1 MSHIDEGTLHA
12 YLDGELSERQRAE
25 IEGHLATCQDCRAR
39 LEAAEASSG
48 RAAELL
54 AQLEPA
60 AVQAPSWRE
69 IEERAAARR
78 RAAPRR
84 VLLRPSLAWAA
95 SIALAFAIGW
105 ASRGLWLTMP
115 AFEAAPRSTVV
126 GAIEA
131 DRSETPELRQRSSA
145 ETDAAQP
152 EAAGLEELRPAEPD
166 VRAGQTRAK
175 STPDEE
181 AATQAAGR
189 AQPAEVA
196 PAQPKSDDRPAAA
209 NEQLRAA
216 EVADELV
223 VVQTPPAV
231 AGIEVRER
239 AEGEAAA
246 PVPVDQALPE
256 PTAYA
261 VELRRTLA
269 QLSDSTAELSGFF
282 EVPPE
287 EAMLWLGTELRTLPE
302 LALERVEVGPGAAVA
317 GGQSG
322 LPAIRLVYKD
332 AAGKEIVLTQ
342 QWVGDLG
349 AAVSETAGL
358 MVIEPSGHREL
369 RWLDGHGYLL
379 ILAGAVSGDSLRALA
394 ERVE

>member
-1 MSHIDEGTLHA
+1 
-12 YLDGELSERQRAE
+12 QRTE
-25 IEGHLATCQDCRAR
+25 IEGHLATCEECRAR
-39 LEAAEASSG
+39 LDAADALSG
-48 RAAELL
+48 RAADLL
-54 AQLEPA
+54 AELEPG

-78 RAAPRR
+78 LDAPRR

-115 AFEAAPRSTVV
+115 AFEAPPRSTAV

-131 DRSETPELRQRSSA
+131 DRSDTPELRQRSSA
-145 ETDAAQP
+145 ETGEAQPEGARLEEPRPTEPDLGAAQP
-152 EAAGLEELRPAEPD
+152 
-166 VRAGQTRAK
+166 RAK
-175 STPDEE
+175 STPDAE
-181 AATQAAGR
+181 AATEAAGR
-189 AQPAEVA
+189 AQPAEVT
-196 PAQPKSDDRPAAA
+196 PAQPKSDDRPAEA
-209 NEQLRAA
+209 NEQIRAA
-216 EVADELV
+216 EVGDELV

-231 AGIEVRER
+231 AGIEAHER
-239 AEGEAAA
+239 AAGEAAA
-246 PVPVDQALPE
+246 PVSVDRALPE

-269 QLSDSTAELSGFF
+269 QISDSTAELSGFF

-287 EAMLWLGTELRTLPE
+287 EATLWLGTELRTLPE
-302 LALERVEVGPGAAVA
+302 LALERVQVGPGAAVA

-332 AAGKEIVLTQ
+332 AAGNEIVLTQ

-349 AAVSETAGL
+349 TAVSETEGL
-358 MVIEPSGHREL
+358 MVIEPSGHREY
-369 RWLDGHGYLL
+369 RWLDGRGYLL

-394 ERVE
+394 ERLE